1 MPLMG
6 RRQIIPVEKLMEAD
20 LDERLRDYI
29 KTMPSLPT
37 SVTKVLEICNNPQ
50 TSPADLNQVI
60 SLDPV
65 LVGRVLKLINSAY
78 YGLGQ
83 PVTSLARAIIM
94 LGINTVKNLALSTA
108 VMGQFS
114 SKKNTDG
121 LDMEGFW
128 RHSLCVGVSAKL
140 LARKRGTDAKLTEE
154 YFTAGL
160 LHDIGKI
167 PLNAVL
173 SKKYMLTVSAAD
185 RERKSLY
192 RAEESNLGVNHC
204 TAGAMISD
212 AWKLEGAVGDAIVF
226 HHDHADYSGDHK
238 DVLYCVIAANQFA
251 SFSGIGFSGDCHP
264 EKTDPLIWEVLDVSR
279 DVFEEIEQIA
289 NSEIEKAEVFLK
301 IGHLSD

>member
-1 MPLMG
+1 M
-6 RRQIIPVEKLMEAD
+6 KAD
-20 LDERLRDYI
+20 LDKALGEYI

-50 TSPADLNQVI
+50 TSPADLNHVI

-83 PVTSLARAIIM
+83 PVTNLARAIIM

-108 VMGQFS
+108 VMGHL
-114 SKKNTDG
+114 SKKGGSPG

-128 RHSLCVGVSAKL
+128 RHSLCVGVSAKF
-140 LARKRGTDAKLTEE
+140 LAQKRGIDVKMAEE

-173 SKKYMLTVSAAD
+173 SKEYMLTVGMAD
-185 RERKSLY
+185 KKRISLFQG
-192 RAEESNLGVNHC
+192 ECSSLKMNHC
-204 TAGAMISD
+204 TTGALIAA
-212 AWKLEGAVGDAIVF
+212 AWKLEGAIKDAIV
-226 HHDHADYSGDHK
+226 HHHEIEEYSGEFK
-238 DVLYCVIAANQFA
+238 DVLNSVAVANHFA
-251 SFSGIGFSGDCHP
+251 SISGIGFSGNRHP
-264 EKTDPLIWEVLDVSR
+264 DPPSSRVWKALNISPDVLS
-279 DVFEEIEQIA
+279 EIEGSVS
-289 NSEIEKAEVFLK
+289 SEIEKAEVFLK
-301 IGHLSD
+301 IGHL